1 MNLADFE
8 LSQTAQHW
16 ANTLLIWLGLGIL
29 AGLLAKFILPG
40 RRPEGAAGT
49 LLIGLVGSTLGP
61 GILSACLRQPNFNP
75 ISPLGMFAAVG
86 GSVAAL
92 VGYRLFVLW
101 RLGRD
106 EDEEAL
112 E

>member
-1 MNLADFE
+1 MNLADFD
-8 LSQTAQHW
+8 LSPTAQHW
-16 ANTLLIWLGLGIL
+16 ANALLIWLGLAIL

-61 GILSACLRQPNFNP
+61 AVLSACLRRPDFNP
-75 ISPLGMFAAVG
+75 ISPLGMFAAIG
-86 GSVAAL
+86 GTVVAL
-92 VGYRLFVLW
+92 VAYRLFVLW
-101 RLGRD
+101 RLGRGDD
-106 EDEEAL
+106 ETL